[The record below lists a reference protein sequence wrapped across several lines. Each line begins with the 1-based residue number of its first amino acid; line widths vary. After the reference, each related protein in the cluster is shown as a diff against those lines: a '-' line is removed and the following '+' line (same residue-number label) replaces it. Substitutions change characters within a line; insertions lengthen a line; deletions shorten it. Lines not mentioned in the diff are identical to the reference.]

1 MKKKF
6 SSSPKG
12 EIYHLLV
19 ACLSATPLN
28 HRKLK
33 GVNTISD
40 LHTSSTGMLIGSMCD
55 MTFKCV
61 GEFKV

>member
-19 ACLSATPLN
+19 TCPNATPLS

-40 LHTSSTGMLIGSMCD
+40 LHTSRTGMLIGGMCD
-55 MTFKCV
+55 MTFKRV
-61 GEFKV
+61 GEF